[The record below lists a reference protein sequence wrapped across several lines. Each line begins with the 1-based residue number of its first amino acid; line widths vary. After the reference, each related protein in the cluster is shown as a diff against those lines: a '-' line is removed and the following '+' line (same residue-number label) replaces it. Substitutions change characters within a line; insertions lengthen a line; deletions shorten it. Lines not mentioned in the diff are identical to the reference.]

1 MINNVNYYELS
12 YRNIYKENFKKCEKL
27 LKNDNIIYNING
39 NDNHY
44 HYHLSRLLTSHHT
57 YLARRMTNEIYI

>member
-1 MINNVNYYELS
+1 MINNVMYYELL

-44 HYHLSRLLTSHHT
+44 HLSRLLTSHHT